1 MNKRCAT
8 ESAFFRLGLF
18 FGLLAFFIGVLLAML
33 VAANPKAPTR
43 QHARSAG
50 EQVDHANNRRATAAG
65 SVYATW
71 VARYNGPWNFMDEA
85 RAIAVDDAGNVYV
98 TGGSDGVGIGLDY
111 ATIKYNSAGQQQ
123 WVARYNG
130 PVNGVDEAD
139 AIAVDSSGNVYVT
152 GRSPGAGTAD
162 DYATIK
168 YNSSGQE
175 QWVARY
181 NGPGNYTDQ
190 AYAIAVDSFGNVYV
204 TGTSDSGGQGT
215 NYDYLTIKYNSNG
228 QEQWA
233 GGSVAP

>member
-1 MNKRCAT
+1 MNKRPAT
-8 ESAFFRLGLF
+8 ESAFFRLCLF
-18 FGLLAFFIGVLLAML
+18 FSLLAFFIGVLLAML
-33 VAANPKAPTR
+33 ASANPKAPTGER
-43 QHARSAG
+43 ARFAS
-50 EQVDHANNRRATAAG
+50 EQVAHANNRRATATA
-65 SVYATW
+65 SVYAAW

-130 PVNGVDEAD
+130 PVNGEDEAD

-168 YNSSGQE
+168 YNSAGQE
-175 QWVARY
+175 QWVARFD
-181 NGPGNYTDQ
+181 GLGHGGDD
-190 AYAIAVDSFGNVYV
+190 AYAIALDSSGNV
-204 TGTSDSGGQGT
+204 
-215 NYDYLTIKYNSNG
+215 
-228 QEQWA
+228 
-233 GGSVAP
+233 